1 MRVCRR
7 GRSDRDVMSG
17 RSADGGDVVIV
28 CCGTSG
34 DSVFSTGGIGD
45 VPGVSMSAVSDLTFR
60 LRGLSSPW
68 RCVGV
73 RCGVRNIAGVD
84 GGR

>member
-1 MRVCRR
+1 
-7 GRSDRDVMSG
+7 MSG
-17 RSADGGDVVIV
+17 RSAGGGDVVIV
-28 CCGTSG
+28 CCGTPRDG
-34 DSVFSTGGIGD
+34 VFSTGGLGE
-45 VPGVSMSAVSDLTFR
+45 VPGVSMSSVSGVTFR

-68 RCVGV
+68 RPVGV